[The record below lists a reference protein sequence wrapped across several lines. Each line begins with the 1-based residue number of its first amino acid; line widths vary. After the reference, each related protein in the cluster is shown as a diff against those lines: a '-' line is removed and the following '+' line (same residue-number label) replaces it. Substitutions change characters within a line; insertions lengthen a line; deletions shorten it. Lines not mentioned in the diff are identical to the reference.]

1 MILIIFYWI
10 KKHTKI
16 LIHVLYKTLIGTK
29 PLLIMFNA
37 LYGFIRDYDWTEYLV
52 LFGLERYD
60 AIYEKIK
67 YLVGLK
73 NGIYVFFS

>member
-1 MILIIFYWI
+1 MDKRTY
-10 KKHTKI
+10 KNI
-16 LIHVLYKTLIGTK
+16 LIHVLYKTLIGAK

-37 LYGFIRDYDWTEYLV
+37 LYGFISDWTEYLV

-60 AIYEKIK
+60 AIYDKIR

>member
-1 MILIIFYWI
+1 
-10 KKHTKI
+10 
-16 LIHVLYKTLIGTK
+16 
-29 PLLIMFNA
+29 MFNA
-37 LYGFIRDYDWTEYLV
+37 LYGFVRDYDWTEYLV

>member
-1 MILIIFYWI
+1 MDKRTY
-10 KKHTKI
+10 KNI
-16 LIHVLYKTLIGTK
+16 LIHVLYKTLIGAK
-29 PLLIMFNA
+29 PLLIMFIA
-37 LYGFIRDYDWTEYLV
+37 LYGFIRDCDWTEYLV

-60 AIYEKIK
+60 AIYDKIR